1 MCDGH
6 PPHTCRSRRD
16 ALACEGTSRSRAAI
30 NPLLLLC
37 GLHNCVACDATA
49 RKSLTGRC
57 SFASAARSWT
67 VRNTC
72 IPPITNPRQQPPLQ
86 PRPNTI
92 WLDGTSNTCQLPA
105 CHTMIRRSLRCPG
118 CRYRDSRWHP
128 PPRPRLCPLG
138 RCRLPGSP
146 PRRRGTR
153 ALKWRDAGVGS
164 RRRKQKRCRSSP
176 YAAANNVHDGI

>member
-92 WLDGTSNTCQLPA
+92 WLDGTSNTRLSYHGPPFITLSRVQVPRQSRASPA
-105 CHTMIRRSLRCPG
+105 TPKAVPAG
-118 CRYRDSRWHP
+118 
-128 PPRPRLCPLG
+128 G
-138 RCRLPGSP
+138 CRLPGSP
-146 PRRRGTR
+146 PRRRSTR

-176 YAAANNVHDGI
+176 YAAADNVHDGI